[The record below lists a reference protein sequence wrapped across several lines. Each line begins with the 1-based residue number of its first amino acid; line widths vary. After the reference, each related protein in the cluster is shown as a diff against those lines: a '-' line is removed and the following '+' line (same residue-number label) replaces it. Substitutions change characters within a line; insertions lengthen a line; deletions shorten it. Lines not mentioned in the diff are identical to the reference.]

1 MMAVTLLRHTAAEHK
16 KIMAIALT
24 AMSLS
29 YFFVAFIHS
38 VELSVLIKIS
48 GGSNLD
54 LIKSGH
60 CLFYSNVFLQGL
72 CKKIFADFFKSIHS
86 ITYDIYIL
94 INPNKS

>member
-24 AMSLS
+24 DLSLS
-29 YFFVAFIHS
+29 SFFVAFIHS

-60 CLFYSNVFLQGL
+60 CLFGSSSNSL
-72 CKKIFADFFKSIHS
+72 
-86 ITYDIYIL
+86 
-94 INPNKS
+94 